1 MKTIL
6 VSGASGFLGKA
17 VIGKLLASGFN
28 VVGISRS
35 NCSMQHK
42 NFRLVKT
49 DISDYNQLQSAVNGI
64 DRVDCFIHLAA
75 KIYYGDDPD
84 SCEEMITT
92 NIIGSYNATR
102 LVNEKKIKL
111 FIYASTMSV
120 YSGQGVVTELT
131 APNPDSLYGWTKL
144 VPEFFVK
151 RLGKWCNPYILRFS
165 GIYGPGRDDGL
176 IYRIVNA
183 YAKNKVF
190 DLGSDGMDK
199 WNPLYVDDAVNSI
212 IFFITPGIKK
222 SPGIYNVGLDAQVSI
237 IGINQLLNK
246 ITGKDLVKFSDK
258 KSTLD
263 FFMNVDKIKGIGFE
277 FEDIE
282 VSLSKFYRGLG
293 GGKL

>member
-6 VSGASGFLGKA
+6 VSGVSGFLGKA
-17 VIGKLLASGFN
+17 VIEKLLASGFN

-42 NFRLVKT
+42 NFRLVKA
-49 DISDYNQLQSAVNGI
+49 DISDYNQLQSAVDGI
-64 DRVDCFIHLAA
+64 DRIDCFIHLAA

-84 SCEEMITT
+84 SCEEMITA

-120 YSGQGVVTELT
+120 YSGHGVVTELT
-131 APNPDSLYGWTKL
+131 APNPDSLYGLTKL

-151 RLGKWCNPYILRFS
+151 RLGKWCNSYILRFS

-176 IYRIVNA
+176 IYRIVNT
-183 YAKNKVF
+183 YAKNKAF

-199 WNPLYVDDAVNSI
+199 WNPLYIDDAVNSI

-222 SPGIYNVGLDAQVSI
+222 SLGIYNVGLDAQVSI

-263 FFMNVDKIKGIGFE
+263 FFMSVDKIKKIGFE